1 MPETTSTLDIVTL
14 VIAVLG
20 LVAAAISL
28 VWQIVSWRLT
38 GPVVK
43 VSVSMGVLVG
53 VSGPGHAIISITA
66 RNVGRSNVSIGAW
79 GLRLPNGERLIVP
92 IPEAWAGPRVPY
104 TLMGGHSESWRMDHD
119 EVHQSLID
127 AGLPGGRR
135 QGRRFA
141 RDRQGHRL

>member
-53 VSGPGHAIISITA
+53 VSGPGPS
-66 RNVGRSNVSIGAW
+66 
-79 GLRLPNGERLIVP
+79 P
-92 IPEAWAGPRVPY
+92 
-104 TLMGGHSESWRMDHD
+104 
-119 EVHQSLID
+119 
-127 AGLPGGRR
+127 
-135 QGRRFA
+135 
-141 RDRQGHRL
+141 